1 MSSKPLDPRLAKA
14 HADFIRPYLER
25 ERARARAEKKYGTAN
40 IIDLEAHRT
49 RLHSHHR
56 LGGQRAVKEYID
68 SNPESAP
75 LAAEF
80 QLDPATVRAQFA
92 AADPAAQQFIRDAHA
107 EGLIDGLRAVTIY
120 ASPEEAIA
128 AWDALPG
135 YVELSPK
142 YPPRK

>member
-25 ERARARAEKKYGTAN
+25 ERARAEKKYGTAN

-68 SNPESAP
+68 SNPEAAP

-120 ASPEEAIA
+120 ASSEEAA
-128 AWDALPG
+128 ADWDALPG
-135 YVELSPK
+135 HTHEPT
-142 YPPRK
+142 YPSKK